1 MKHYIFLPIALAVV
15 TATLLFS
22 SCTISLNKD
31 TIEAGEMTKETR
43 NLGAFNQIH
52 VGGAMDIE
60 FVTSDSS
67 YIEIETGKNLLPR
80 IKTEVNDSIL
90 RIMPNHED
98 GKPSYSSSERTFHFQ
113 TNDGI
118 TGDKKINIKV
128 FSPSLKEINI
138 AGASSFK
145 ADNITSDNIIIML
158 SGATAADIKN
168 LTCKNVRIDATGASK
183 IILKEN
189 GADNT
194 QVSAAGACKADI
206 TFNNCNRTG
215 INVAGAASMKLKGTL
230 NTLDKHIAGACS
242 LDTNELKLTNNNNQ

>member
-31 TIEAGEMTKETR
+31 AIEPGEMTKETR

-52 VGGAMDIE
+52 VGGAMSIE

-67 YIEIETGKNLLPR
+67 YIEIETGKNILPH

-90 RIMPNHED
+90 KIMPVPKED
-98 GKPSYSSSERTFHFQ
+98 KPFYSSNERTFHFQ
-113 TNDGI
+113 PTLDNCD
-118 TGDKKINIKV
+118 IKV
-128 FSPSLKEINI
+128 KIFAPSLKDIDLS
-138 AGASSFK
+138 GATNFK
-145 ADNITSDNIIIML
+145 ADNITNDNIVIQL

-168 LTCKNVRIDATGASK
+168 LTCKNVKIDATGASK
-183 IILKEN
+183 ITIKVN

-194 QVSAAGACKADI
+194 EVEATGACKADI

-242 LDTNELKLTNNNNQ
+242 LDTNELKLTNNNNQK